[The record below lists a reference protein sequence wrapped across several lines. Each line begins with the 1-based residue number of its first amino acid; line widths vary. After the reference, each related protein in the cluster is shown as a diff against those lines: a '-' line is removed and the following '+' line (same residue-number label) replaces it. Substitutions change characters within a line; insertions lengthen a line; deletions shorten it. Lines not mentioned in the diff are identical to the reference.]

1 MSNQVGRPKGSE
13 FTVLKAIRLTEDQ
26 AKNWNPHKIRNFLSN
41 GHTKSK
47 ISTVRESK
55 DEIIPDLT
63 RLIKSEKDK
72 IPIELYRSL
81 KLIMKII
88 EER

>member
-1 MSNQVGRPKGSE
+1 MSKVGRPKE
-13 FTVLKAIRLTEDQ
+13 FEYFTTKSIRLTKIQ
-26 AKNWNPHKIRNFLSN
+26 AKNWNAEKIRKFLTN
-41 GHTKSK
+41 GYTKSK
-47 ISTVRESK
+47 IGTVRESK

-63 RLIKSEKDK
+63 KMIKNQKDK